1 MTIKKAPS
9 LLGRETLIHRRSLF
23 AINPSMNMDILTHGT
38 ASATGHRNFSAASKG
53 RVLAEVRS

>member
-1 MTIKKAPS
+1 MATKKRPD
-9 LLGRETLIHRRSLF
+9 LFRTGTRIHRRSLF

-53 RVLAEVRS
+53 RVLAEARS